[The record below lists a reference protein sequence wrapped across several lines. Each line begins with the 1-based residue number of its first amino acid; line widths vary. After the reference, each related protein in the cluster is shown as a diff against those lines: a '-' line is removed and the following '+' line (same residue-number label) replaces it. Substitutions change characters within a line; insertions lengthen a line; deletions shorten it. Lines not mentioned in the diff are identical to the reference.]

1 MRTVQLSTFAY
12 TCSSE
17 MRNSYFCRYFK
28 TLCRWRDQYVNTS
41 GLFWSH
47 CIKGLRDMVLRSS
60 DNCTHSQGECGN
72 T

>member
-1 MRTVQLSTFAY
+1 MRTVQLSTFAN

-41 GLFWSH
+41 GLFWLH
-47 CIKGLRDMVLRSS
+47 CIKQQQQQHTLFAFPITNGIAKV
-60 DNCTHSQGECGN
+60 
-72 T
+72 